1 MKARRTRTPSL
12 SHSHSNSA
20 DPVLPLRPPT
30 GIWSVLTRPVIIAVI
45 NYGCLA
51 LTNSAYS
58 VLLPLFLSTPIEH
71 GGLGLNPKQIGYI
84 LGTQGILS
92 VIFIIFFCARI
103 QKRLGNARSF
113 TSAMAGF
120 VIMSTAFPI
129 MSSMVSG
136 VSLSKGS
143 NAVFALPW
151 GVWIVLAV
159 QISCFG
165 LVVVGYGEVS
175 KLALSFP
182 NH

>member
-1 MKARRTRTPSL
+1 MKAKRNRAPSPTPC
-12 SHSHSNSA
+12 HSASA
-20 DPVLPLRPPT
+20 DSVLSLRPPT

-92 VIFIIFFCARI
+92 VILRI